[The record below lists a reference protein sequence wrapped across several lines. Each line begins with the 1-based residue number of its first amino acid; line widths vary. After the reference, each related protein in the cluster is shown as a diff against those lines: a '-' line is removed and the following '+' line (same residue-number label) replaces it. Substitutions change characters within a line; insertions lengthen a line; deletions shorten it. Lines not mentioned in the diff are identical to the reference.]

1 MLEEYEDTGGGGGG
15 VRTMTEE
22 YENSED
28 APEATDT
35 SLPLATNG
43 SHCFSAVVR
52 GAHRQNLQ
60 R

>member
-1 MLEEYEDTGGGGGG
+1 
-15 VRTMTEE
+15 MTEE

-43 SHCFSAVVR
+43 SRCFSAVVR
-52 GAHRQNLQ
+52 GAHRQNPQ